1 MPASTPELTPSSV
14 RTLPVVRSC
23 PMCPTPLQG
32 RQTVCS
38 AKCRVA
44 RSWQRREAR
53 QHERDSQVRLLL
65 TTAIEAATEAKAL
78 LKPEKEPAL

>member
-38 AKCRVA
+38 AKCRIA
-44 RSWQRREAR
+44 RSRQRREAKR
-53 QHERDSQVRLLL
+53 ADRDAKVRLLL
-65 TTAIEAATEAKAL
+65 TTALEAVQEARDL
-78 LKPEKEPAL
+78 LKPEGKP

>member
-1 MPASTPELTPSSV
+1 MIL
-14 RTLPVVRSC
+14 SC
-23 PMCPTPLQG
+23 PICGKPLQG

-44 RSWQRREAR
+44 RSRQRREAR

>member
-1 MPASTPELTPSSV
+1 
-14 RTLPVVRSC
+14 
-23 PMCPTPLQG
+23 
-32 RQTVCS
+32 
-38 AKCRVA
+38 VA